1 MKNLSY
7 LGALLLLVIGSCP
20 AQSVAEQQDARV
32 IENLVAARS
41 DISKLHDIDFFMFL
55 PSESQAN
62 AAAAEMEQLGYVVT
76 SIDQPAS
83 QSQWQIHA
91 TRRMAPQ
98 LEAMTAATRTLEEV
112 ASKHG
117 GDYDGWGTAVVD

>member
-32 IENLVAARS
+32 IENLVAAGS

-62 AAAAEMEQLGYVVT
+62 AAATEMELLGYIVT
-76 SIDQPAS
+76 SIDQPAG

-91 TRRMAPQ
+91 T
-98 LEAMTAATRTLEEV
+98 
-112 ASKHG
+112 
-117 GDYDGWGTAVVD
+117 